1 MGFTT
6 YNTVNYKYYSHQYDG
21 GQHCDENNKPRR
33 TEVRYI
39 ACTSSQAVRPSLL
52 GDFIDLCGL
61 RYRGEDLRI
70 CHHRLHSRSQEG
82 RILQDYRDQ
91 SCETYGTLW
100 VPHVIG
106 TIVSIMTNASTKDK
120 HLLFI
125 SFPPTLKYIS
135 SSLRRARI
143 ASFRVAVSR
152 SNPRPISAFC
162 NVYRPG
168 QESCDKCSPLSVP

>member
-70 CHHRLHSRSQEG
+70 RHHRLHSRSQEG

-91 SCETYGTLW
+91 SCEAYGTLW

-106 TIVSIMTNASTKDK
+106 TIVSDEFYLFPTNNIILEHDGVLKPIQGLESYEYDAMSESQEAPEP
-120 HLLFI
+120 LE
-125 SFPPTLKYIS
+125 PP
-135 SSLRRARI
+135 
-143 ASFRVAVSR
+143 
-152 SNPRPISAFC
+152 SAE
-162 NVYRPG
+162 VLE
-168 QESCDKCSPLSVP
+168 QETEL